1 MNFCPSCGK
10 QLKSDYKFCP
20 ACGADLK
27 GGGTS
32 GKSGSLTAPT
42 IGLAIAAL
50 LLVVVILWGSG
61 MFDAPEAPKNAATG
75 SQVAP
80 PNSGPNAPARDPA
93 ASAAIERRLKE
104 LRLATAADPSDAEV
118 ALELAN
124 ALNDAGRY
132 RQAIEGYESYL
143 ALEPDNPNAVIDM
156 GVCYFNLAEYDVA
169 DSVMRSALKIDPD
182 HQIGYYNLGVVNLS
196 KGDPAEAMRMFERC
210 VEIDPNSEHAKRAKE
225 LIESH

>member
-1 MNFCPSCGK
+1 MNYCPSCGT

-20 ACGADLK
+20 DCGANLK

-32 GKSGSLTAPT
+32 GKTGSLTAPT
-42 IGLAIAAL
+42 IGLAAAAL

-61 MFDAPEAPKNAATG
+61 MFDAPEAPSNVAQGNQT
-75 SQVAP
+75 AP
-80 PNSGPNAPARDPA
+80 PNAGPNASANDPA
-93 ASAAIERRLKE
+93 ANAAIEQRLKD
-104 LRLATAADPSDAEV
+104 LRLAAAADPSDAET

-132 RQAIEGYESYL
+132 RQAIEAYEGYL
-143 ALEPDNPNAVIDM
+143 ALAPDNPNAIIDM

-169 DSVMRSALKIDPD
+169 DSVMRTALKIDPD

-196 KGDPAEAMRMFERC
+196 KGDNAVAMSMFEKC

-225 LIESH
+225 IIESH